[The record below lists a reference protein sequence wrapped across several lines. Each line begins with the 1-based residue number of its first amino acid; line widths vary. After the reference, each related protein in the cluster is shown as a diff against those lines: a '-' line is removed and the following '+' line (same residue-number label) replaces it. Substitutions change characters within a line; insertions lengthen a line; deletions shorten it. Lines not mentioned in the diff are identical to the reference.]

1 MAFILQDANGIDHA
15 ISNNDTLCKALG
27 LPLSNRQVVM
37 VDECGQL
44 ISIGNNAGQIESNG
58 QIIKSLRVGKPLA
71 KAIDPDDA
79 KIQQV
84 SKHHNKID
92 QVKKI
97 IFRKS
102 ASRSTDTVIVTK
114 NSKGTLSK
122 SHKHSPLLKLLGELE
137 TYKSSMGLA

>member
-1 MAFILQDANGIDHA
+1 MFIFQDANGTNHA
-15 ISNNDTLCKALG
+15 IEGAESMRKAMNLPCGARQIVVSDEQGQLVSLGNNADQIAR
-27 LPLSNRQVVM
+27 N
-37 VDECGQL
+37 GQL
-44 ISIGNNAGQIESNG
+44 I
-58 QIIKSLRVGKPLA
+58 KSYRDGEALA
-71 KAIDPDDA
+71 KSIDPDDV
-79 KIQQV
+79 KIQQA

-122 SHKHSPLLKLLGELE
+122 SHKHSPLLKLLDDLQD
-137 TYKSSMGLA
+137 YKTSAGLI